1 MNRTLLC
8 LGLANNKIGDVGA
21 NKFADV
27 RITVTLK
34 GSVNGSRFYFELIF
48 QNMVAVPVGLL

>member
-8 LGLANNKIGDVGA
+8 LGLANNKIGDLGA

-27 RITVTLK
+27 RIAMHYLPHFL
-34 GSVNGSRFYFELIF
+34 GFYSKERE
-48 QNMVAVPVGLL
+48 G

>member
-21 NKFADV
+21 QKFADV
-27 RITVTLK
+27 RI
-34 GSVNGSRFYFELIF
+34 FLIRLNILVI
-48 QNMVAVPVGLL
+48 QKL